1 MGLKETWVDRIDGV
15 DDADAEDINT
25 VARAVIALEEAN
37 GDIDEALDRIITI
50 QNELLGIIT
59 FTIDGTEYTAD
70 KGMTWREWVN
80 SEYNTIGLIVDT
92 EYNVIRPIGI
102 SSTAVRGGELYLS
115 VDADTVIESGFP
127 YEIW

>member
-15 DDADAEDINT
+15 DDADAEDINM

-37 GDIDEALDRIITI
+37 GDIDEALDRIIAI

-70 KGMTWREWVN
+70 KGMTWGEWVN

-92 EYNVIRPIGI
+92 EYNAIRPIGS

>member
-15 DDADAEDINT
+15 DDADAEDINM

-37 GDIDEALDRIITI
+37 GDIDEALDRIIAI

-70 KGMTWREWVN
+70 KGMTWGEWVN

-92 EYNVIRPIGI
+92 EYNVIRPIGS
-102 SSTAVRGGELYLS
+102 SSTAVRGGELYLG